1 MRPEKLYLTDI
12 VEAARAIE
20 KFIMDVD
27 FNEFAQNE
35 MMNSAVLQK
44 LTVIGEAASKLP
56 KEFTKR
62 FPEIPWRDIV
72 GFRTIAVHEYFAVR
86 WDILFG
92 WRRQRKRQLCVNRL
106 NRFCVTNLLMN
117 EKEQK

>member
-1 MRPEKLYLTDI
+1 MRHEKLYLTDI

-20 KFIMDVD
+20 KFIMGED
-27 FNEFAQNE
+27 FNEFEQNE

-62 FPEIPWRDIV
+62 FPEIPWVDIV
-72 GFRTIAVHEYFAVR
+72 SFRNIAVHEYFAIR
-86 WDILFG
+86 WDIAWVAASEEVPIL
-92 WRRQRKRQLCVNRL
+92 R
-106 NRFCVTNLLMN
+106 
-117 EKEQK
+117 EQIEQILHDEFTDE

>member
-72 GFRTIAVHEYFAVR
+72 GFRTISLQGISGKRFVNS
-86 WDILFG
+86 FG
-92 WRRQRKRQLCVNRL
+92 SFEAASPITVN
-106 NRFCVTNLLMN
+106 F
-117 EKEQK
+117 

>member
-20 KFIMDVD
+20 KFIMGEDL
-27 FNEFAQNE
+27 NEFEQNE

-62 FPEIPWRDIV
+62 FPEIPWADIV
-72 GFRTIAVHEYFAVR
+72 GFRNIAVHEYFAVR
-86 WDILFG
+86 WNIVWVAASEEVPTLRDQIEQILHDEF
-92 WRRQRKRQLCVNRL
+92 
-106 NRFCVTNLLMN
+106 TD
-117 EKEQK
+117 E

>member
-20 KFIMDVD
+20 KFIMGED
-27 FNEFAQNE
+27 FNEFEQNE

-62 FPEIPWRDIV
+62 FREIPWLDII
-72 GFRTIAVHEYFAVR
+72 GFRNIAVHEYFAVR
-86 WDILFG
+86 WDIV
-92 WRRQRKRQLCVNRL
+92 WVA
-106 NRFCVTNLLMN
+106 VTEEVPTLR
-117 EKEQK
+117 EQIEQILHAEFTDE

>member
-56 KEFTKR
+56 KEFIKR

-86 WDILFG
+86 WDIVWVAASEEAPTL
-92 WRRQRKRQLCVNRL
+92 R
-106 NRFCVTNLLMN
+106 
-117 EKEQK
+117 EQIEQILRDEFTDE